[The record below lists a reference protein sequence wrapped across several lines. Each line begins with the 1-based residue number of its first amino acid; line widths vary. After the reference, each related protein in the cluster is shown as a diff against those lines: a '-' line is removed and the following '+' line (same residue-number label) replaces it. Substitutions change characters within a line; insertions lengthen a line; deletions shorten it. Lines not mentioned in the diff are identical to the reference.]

1 MDTLWETL
9 CSAALLPT
17 AAPHHKI
24 AKQPHENVW
33 VGTNKVFCFVLFAY
47 TYVIIV
53 VYMVVGP
60 ITQFLEGSIFPVLL
74 PGIEA
79 LLKEVQKQ
87 DSYKVFFSNCREL
100 NEVQIHL
107 IKYSDLN

>member
-1 MDTLWETL
+1 MYGLVL
-9 CSAALLPT
+9 I
-17 AAPHHKI
+17 K
-24 AKQPHENVW
+24 
-33 VGTNKVFCFVLFAY
+33 CFVLGFFLH
-47 TYVIIV
+47 THVIIV

-87 DSYKVFFSNCREL
+87 DSYKVFCSNCREQ